1 MTWKRLNDMIMI
13 LSNYFLVK
21 IFFYLIFFCLIK
33 RMSKI
38 FDGKEFKEYKTK
50 RNVVYIAR
58 DGSILDKDLKDG

>member
-1 MTWKRLNDMIMI
+1 
-13 LSNYFLVK
+13 
-21 IFFYLIFFCLIK
+21 
-33 RMSKI
+33 MSKI